1 MYYNTDREKNKGGK
15 VKMIKEIKI
24 SQQEGNININI
35 CVISK

>member
-1 MYYNTDREKNKGGK
+1 
-15 VKMIKEIKI
+15 MIKEIKI